1 MTKKTEIFI
10 NDDPVVQRYYRI
22 PVYRIAMIKE
32 KSAISVEQK
41 KIGSPQD
48 VFEVVHEYLA
58 DVDREHF
65 LTLLLNTKNGI
76 VGVNTASIGTLN
88 SSLVHPREVFK
99 AAIIAGSAA
108 VILVH
113 CHPSGNPTPSNED
126 LEITRRLV
134 EAGKIIGIEVL
145 DHVIVGD
152 GCWVSLKE
160 RGIL

>member
-1 MTKKTEIFI
+1 MTKKIQMFV
-10 NDDPVVQRYYRI
+10 NDDPVVQRYYKI
-22 PVYRIAMIKE
+22 PVYRVSMIKE
-32 KSAISVEQK
+32 SAISVEQK
-41 KIGSPQD
+41 TIHSPRD
-48 VFEVVHEYLA
+48 VFEAVHEYLA

-76 VGVNTASIGTLN
+76 VGVNTTSIGTLN

-99 AAIIAGSAA
+99 PAIIANSAA
-108 VILVH
+108 IILVH
-113 CHPSGNPTPSNED
+113 CHPSGNPDPSNED

-160 RGIL
+160 KGIF

>member
-1 MTKKTEIFI
+1 MYV

-41 KIGSPQD
+41 TIRSPRD
-48 VFEVVHEYLA
+48 VFDAVREYLA

-65 LTLLLNTKNGI
+65 LTLLLNSKNAI

-99 AAIIAGSAA
+99 AAIIANSAA

-113 CHPSGNPTPSNED
+113 CHPSGNPDPSNED
-126 LEITRRLV
+126 LEITRRLA
-134 EAGKIIGIEVL
+134 EAGKILGIEVL
-145 DHVIVGD
+145 DHVIVGE

>member
-1 MTKKTEIFI
+1 MYV
-10 NDDPVVQRYYRI
+10 NDDPVVQRYYKI

-32 KSAISVEQK
+32 KSVISVEQK
-41 KIGSPQD
+41 TIRSPRD
-48 VFEVVHEYLA
+48 VFDAVREYLA

-65 LTLLLNTKNGI
+65 LTLLLNSKNGI

-99 AAIIAGSAA
+99 AAIIANSAA

-113 CHPSGNPTPSNED
+113 CHPSGNPDPSNED
-126 LEITRRLV
+126 LEITRRLA
-134 EAGKIIGIEVL
+134 EAGKILGIEVL
-145 DHVIVGD
+145 DHVIVGE

>member
-1 MTKKTEIFI
+1 MTKKIQMFV
-10 NDDPVVQRYYRI
+10 NDDPVVQRYYKI
-22 PVYRIAMIKE
+22 PVYRVSMIKE
-32 KSAISVEQK
+32 SAISVEQK
-41 KIGSPQD
+41 TIRSPRD
-48 VFEVVHEYLA
+48 VFDAVREYLA

-76 VGVNTASIGTLN
+76 VGVNTTSIGTLN

-99 AAIIAGSAA
+99 PAIIANSAA

-113 CHPSGNPTPSNED
+113 CHPSGNPDPSNED

-134 EAGKIIGIEVL
+134 EAGKLLGIEVL

>member
-1 MTKKTEIFI
+1 MFV
-10 NDDPVVQRYYRI
+10 NGDPVVQRYYKI

-32 KSAISVEQK
+32 SAISVEQT
-41 KIGSPQD
+41 KIRSPRD
-48 VFEVVHEYLA
+48 VFDAVRGYLA

-76 VGVNTASIGTLN
+76 VGVNTTSIGTLN

-99 AAIIAGSAA
+99 AAIIANSAA

-113 CHPSGNPTPSNED
+113 CHPSGNPDPSNED

-134 EAGKIIGIEVL
+134 EAGKILGIEVL

-160 RGIL
+160 KGIL

>member
-1 MTKKTEIFI
+1 MTKKIQMFV
-10 NDDPVVQRYYRI
+10 NDDPVVQRYYKI

-32 KSAISVEQK
+32 SAISVEQK
-41 KIGSPQD
+41 TIRSPRD
-48 VFEVVHEYLA
+48 VFDAVREYLA

-76 VGVNTASIGTLN
+76 VGVNTTSIGTLN

-99 AAIIAGSAA
+99 PAIIANSAA

-113 CHPSGNPTPSNED
+113 CHPSGDPTASNED

-134 EAGKIIGIEVL
+134 EAGKLLGIEVL

-160 RGIL
+160 KGIL